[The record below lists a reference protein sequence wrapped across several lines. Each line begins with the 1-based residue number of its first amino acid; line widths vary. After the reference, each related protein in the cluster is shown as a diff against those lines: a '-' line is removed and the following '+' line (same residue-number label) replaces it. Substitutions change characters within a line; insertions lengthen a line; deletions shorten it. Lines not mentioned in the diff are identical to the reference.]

1 MALGPNKQAEARAEI
16 EQEHPSTKVVAA
28 ITLLQAGKIS
38 EDDFVAIVVHLLRV
52 ARAAIAVKVD
62 AMLALIHDLQPV
74 GFVPLD
80 YAARDEASL
89 RTVLG
94 RVDDAQM
101 SGRVQAFTANTLTQA
116 TNDFRVEI
124 GKHHGATHWKWKI
137 VGNTCTECRKKSGKI
152 FPISTPFVDHPNSD
166 CYPELMF

>member
-1 MALGPNKQAEARAEI
+1 MGLGPNAQAEARAEI
-16 EQEHPSTKVVAA
+16 EQEHPNTKVVAA
-28 ITLLQAGKIS
+28 ITLLQAGRIT
-38 EDDFVAIVVHLLRV
+38 EEEFVFIVVNLLRV

-101 SGRVQAFTANTLTQA
+101 SGRAQAFIANTLTQA
-116 TNDFRVEI
+116 TNDFRLEI
-124 GKHHGATHWKWKI
+124 GRKHGATHWKWKT
-137 VGNTCTECRKKSGKI
+137 VGVSCQECREKSGKV